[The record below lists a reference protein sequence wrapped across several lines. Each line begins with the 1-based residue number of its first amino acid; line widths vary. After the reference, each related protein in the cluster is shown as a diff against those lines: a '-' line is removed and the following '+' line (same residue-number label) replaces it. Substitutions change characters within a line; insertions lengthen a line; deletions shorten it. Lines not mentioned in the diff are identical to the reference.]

1 MKQTNNGGM
10 KKLILIGVGAMFVY
24 SQFGAMGLIVMGV
37 ILMLMN

>member
-1 MKQTNNGGM
+1 MNKVNGGG
-10 KKLILIGVGAMFVY
+10 KKLLLIGLGAMFVY